1 MRMTRNSVRS
11 FNPRRRLPVWAVLV
25 VSRCSRCQELPHLPP
40 RRARPRPVLPLPV
53 EVVVVVV
60 VVALV
65 RRRNQWGL
73 VIERIGDWMRVL
85 RLRLRHR
92 RLRTQH
98 RMRCRLVIL
107 VDRRPIR
114 MFVPHQS
121 LCPPR
126 HPPALRCTRPCHP
139 PRSRYPMFHR
149 SRSIIIRVNEAA
161 VVVTVAEA
169 AVGIGTRQRHRRRRV
184 RKVAVV
190 ALAAIAMV
198 VMVMVHLVLHQR
210 RTMIMLRS
218 FVDLSNSSS
227 GRRS

>member
-1 MRMTRNSVRS
+1 
-11 FNPRRRLPVWAVLV
+11 
-25 VSRCSRCQELPHLPP
+25 
-40 RRARPRPVLPLPV
+40 
-53 EVVVVVV
+53 
-60 VVALV
+60 
-65 RRRNQWGL
+65 

-85 RLRLRHR
+85 RLLLLLLLRIP
-92 RLRTQH
+92 H

-126 HPPALRCTRPCHP
+126 HPPALRCTRPCHR
-139 PRSRYPMFHR
+139 PRSRYPIFHR
-149 SRSIIIRVNEAA
+149 SRSIIIRVSEAA
-161 VVVTVAEA
+161 VVVTVVEA
-169 AVGIGTRQRHRRRRV
+169 AAVVGIGTRQRHRRRRV
-184 RKVAVV
+184 RKVAVAV
-190 ALAAIAMV
+190 LAAIAMV

-210 RTMIMLRS
+210 RTMIMLRL